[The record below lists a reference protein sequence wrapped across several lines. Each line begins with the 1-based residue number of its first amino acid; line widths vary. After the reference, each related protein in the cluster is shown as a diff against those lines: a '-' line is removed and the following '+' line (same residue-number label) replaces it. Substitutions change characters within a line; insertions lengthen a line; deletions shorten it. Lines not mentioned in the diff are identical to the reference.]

1 MNKKTLQDRI
11 KDNSKYFRGME
22 MTNGILIVKVLYEDK
37 WGVYPKEDES
47 VKVVKS
53 NESPNEYYYYGDFDV
68 ITFDDV
74 FDLIEETVM
83 MNINAAK
90 KIELLNQKFDELKHI
105 FATEKLEKLETLYFA
120 FEEVKKTSK
129 PKRKYN
135 KKKKEETVEIIE
147 VPETNEIINEIVDE
161 TNYENVTITQ

>member
-1 MNKKTLQDRI
+1 MLQDRI
-11 KDNSKYFRGME
+11 KKNAKYFRGME

-47 VKVVKS
+47 VKVAKS
-53 NESPNEYYYYGDFDV
+53 TEIPNEWYYYGDFDI

-74 FDLIEETVM
+74 FDLIEETVE

-90 KIELLNQKFDELKHI
+90 KIELLNQKFEELKNI
-105 FATEKLEKLETLYFA
+105 FATESLQKLETLYFA
-120 FEEVKKTSK
+120 FEEVKKPSK

-135 KKKKEETVEIIE
+135 KKKKEDIIE
-147 VPETNEIINEIVDE
+147 EVTETNEVITEIVDE
-161 TNYENVTITQ
+161 NNYENIEVTQ

>member
-1 MNKKTLQDRI
+1 MLQDRI
-11 KDNSKYFRGME
+11 KKNAKYFRGME

-47 VKVVKS
+47 VKVAKS
-53 NESPNEYYYYGDFDV
+53 NEIANEWYYYGDFDI

-74 FDLIEETVM
+74 FDLIEETVE

-90 KIELLNQKFDELKHI
+90 KIELLNQKFEELKNI
-105 FATEKLEKLETLYFA
+105 FATESLQKLETLYFA
-120 FEEVKKTSK
+120 FEEVKKPSK

-135 KKKKEETVEIIE
+135 KKKKEEIIE
-147 VPETNEIINEIVDE
+147 NVTETNEVITEIVDE